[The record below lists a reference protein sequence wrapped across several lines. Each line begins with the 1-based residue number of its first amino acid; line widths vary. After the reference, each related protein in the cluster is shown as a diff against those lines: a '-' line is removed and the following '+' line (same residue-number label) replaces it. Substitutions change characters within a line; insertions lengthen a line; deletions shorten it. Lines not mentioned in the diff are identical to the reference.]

1 MKTNADQKAYAEW
14 YGNTQ
19 ARINTIVGGSYSSHW
34 NAIKQARQD
43 WLDTISD
50 PHTGD
55 PTFPVWLQ
63 DKYGIK
69 LIQLDSGLSTDFDV
83 VDESKY
89 IMFLLKYK

>member
-1 MKTNADQKAYAEW
+1 MKSNEDQKAYAEW

-19 ARINTIVGGSYSSHW
+19 ARINTIVGGTYSEHW

-43 WLDTISD
+43 WLEIKDQVD
-50 PHTGD
+50 LPA
-55 PTFPVWLQ
+55 FPGWLQ

-69 LIQLDSGLSTDFDV
+69 LIELDSGLSTSFDV